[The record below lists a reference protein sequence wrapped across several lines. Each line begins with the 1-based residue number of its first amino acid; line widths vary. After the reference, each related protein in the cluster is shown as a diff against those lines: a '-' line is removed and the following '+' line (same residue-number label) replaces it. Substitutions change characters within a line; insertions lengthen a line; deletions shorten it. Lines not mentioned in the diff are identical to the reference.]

1 MTRGRGTGPPDHLR
15 VGKVL
20 KAQGIKGE
28 LKVSS
33 LIHGPDNFKSYSRI
47 ILRHPQTGEHREFT
61 LLGSRSR
68 NRNAI
73 LALAGVTSR
82 NESEAL
88 AGLEVW
94 VNRAEL
100 PPLEPGKFYQHE
112 VQGFLAITEDGREL
126 GTVTGLINTKAHDI
140 LVIRGRDREYLVPL
154 REEMVRFSRD
164 RQQTLVITPLPGL
177 LDMND

>member
-1 MTRGRGTGPPDHLR
+1 MVQGGGTGVPGYLQ

-33 LIHGPDNFKSYSRI
+33 FSRHPDNFKSYRRVM
-47 ILRHPQTGEHREFT
+47 LRHPRTGEYREFT

-68 NRNAI
+68 KRDAI
-73 LALAGVTSR
+73 LSLAGVTSR

-94 VNRAEL
+94 VSRDEL
-100 PPLEPGKFYQHE
+100 PPLEAGEFYWHQL
-112 VQGFLAITEDGREL
+112 QGALAITEDGREL
-126 GTVTGLINTKAHDI
+126 GTVRGLINTRAHDI
-140 LVIRGRDREYLVPL
+140 LVIRGQGREYLVPL
-154 REEMVRFSRD
+154 RQEIVRFSRD